1 MYVRTGYMQF
11 IKRNFAQTIACLKKI
26 APNASKV
33 KVTRAV
39 FILVNHLN
47 KHMQLQE
54 LNNIGSELNWRE
66 LFPDLSDR
74 LGNCEGKMCLVK
86 TICTKPWCNRLITH
100 FGNVELS
107 DAKPQTQVSD
117 RKRSSRTQLKMLTN
131 TKRGDILI

>member
-11 IKRNFAQTIACLKKI
+11 IKRNFALTIACLKKI

-54 LNNIGSELNWRE
+54 LNNIGSELN
-66 LFPDLSDR
+66 
-74 LGNCEGKMCLVK
+74 
-86 TICTKPWCNRLITH
+86 
-100 FGNVELS
+100 
-107 DAKPQTQVSD
+107 
-117 RKRSSRTQLKMLTN
+117 
-131 TKRGDILI
+131 